1 LGATLIAAN
10 IAAVTDAPYELVYW
24 PGIPG
29 RGEFVR
35 LAFEF
40 AGVPYRDLARVADA
54 EGGGASAVT
63 KVLETSGLEL
73 APFAVPALRHG
84 KRVISH
90 TAAILQYLG
99 PRLGLV
105 PDDEDSR
112 LRAHQLELTITDCVA
127 EAHDVHH
134 PIASSLYYE
143 DQKSEALRRAP
154 RFLKDRMPKFL
165 RYFERALDSN
175 PSGEG
180 TRLVGTQRSYPDL
193 SLFQV
198 LAGLRYAFPRAMAR
212 DEPTVP
218 RLVALHDAV
227 AREPRIA
234 AYLASERRQAF
245 NQHGLFRHYP
255 ELDAD

>member
-1 LGATLIAAN
+1 MADAAF
-10 IAAVTDAPYELVYW
+10 ELVYW

-40 AGVPYRDLARVADA
+40 SGVPYVDLARVPAA
-54 EGGGASAVT
+54 EGGGVTAVK
-63 KVLETSGLEL
+63 KVLESTSATLT
-73 APFAVPALRHG
+73 PFAVPALRHG
-84 KRVISH
+84 ERIIAH

-112 LRAHQLELTITDCVA
+112 LRAHQLELTITDFAA
-127 EAHDVHH
+127 ETHDVHH
-134 PIASSLYYE
+134 PIATALYYE
-143 DQKSEALRRAP
+143 DQRVEALRRASFFVKE
-154 RFLKDRMPKFL
+154 RLAKFF
-165 RYFERALDSN
+165 RYFDRALDSN
-175 PSGEG
+175 PDGG
-180 TRLVGTQRSYPDL
+180 GRFLVGGRRSYPDL
-193 SLFQV
+193 SVFQMI
-198 LAGLRYAFPRAMAR
+198 AGLRYAFPRSMPRYEASF
-212 DEPTVP
+212 P

-227 AREPRIA
+227 AREPRVA

-255 ELDAD
+255 ELDTAEA